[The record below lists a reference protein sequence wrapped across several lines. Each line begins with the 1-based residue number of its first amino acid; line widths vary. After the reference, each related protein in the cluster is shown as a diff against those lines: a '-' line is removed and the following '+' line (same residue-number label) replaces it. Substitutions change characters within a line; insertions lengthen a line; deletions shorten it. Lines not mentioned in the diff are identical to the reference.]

1 MTFMKTFFAFLVL
14 AFALQSCSTTN
25 VMHDYDETVNFEKYK
40 TYHLFDIDESV
51 LSDEDKEIVVSQLN
65 DTLQAYGL
73 KEKLIPNFEIIVIPE
88 FYQVIKNSPSV
99 NVGFGSY
106 GGSFGGG
113 VGGSFPVGAS
123 TKDKFSLTIE
133 FVDAL
138 TKSLFWQAVVEIP
151 ASKLFNKPEENPDIY
166 AQMISDAIKK
176 YPGFY
181 PALLEE

>member
-25 VMHDYDETVNFEKYK
+25 VMHDYDETVNFEKYN
-40 TYHLFDIDESV
+40 TYHLFDIDEPV
-51 LSDEDKEIVVSQLN
+51 LSDQDKEIIISHLN
-65 DTLQAYGL
+65 DTLKAYGL
-73 KEKLIPNFEIIVIPE
+73 KEKLIPKFEIIVIPE
-88 FYQVIKNSPSV
+88 FYQVIKNSPNV
-99 NVGFGSY
+99 NVGFGGAS
-106 GGSFGGG
+106 GSFGY
-113 VGGSFPVGAS
+113 GANVPIS
-123 TKDKFSLTIE
+123 GQTKDKFSLTIE

-151 ASKLFNKPEENPDIY
+151 ASKLLNDPKENPIVY
-166 AQMISDAIKK
+166 AQMISDALKK

>member
-1 MTFMKTFFAFLVL
+1 MTSMKTFFVFLVL

-40 TYHLFDIDESV
+40 TYHLFDIDEPV
-51 LSDEDKEIVVSQLN
+51 LSDQDKEIVISQLN

-73 KEKLIPNFEIIVIPE
+73 KEKLIPDFEIIVIPE
-88 FYQVIKNSPSV
+88 FYQVLKNSPSV
-99 NVGFGSY
+99 SVGFG
-106 GGSFGGG
+106 
-113 VGGSFPVGAS
+113 GAS
-123 TKDKFSLTIE
+123 GNFGYGASVPISGQTKDKFSLTIE

-151 ASKLFNKPEENPDIY
+151 ASKLLGDRKENLDVY